1 MGPRAQNTAP
11 EGTAVGMS
19 DTDQQS
25 AEICLR
31 IDFAASPPF
40 VVFFSGE
47 ANFGRVGNVSH

>member
-11 EGTAVGMS
+11 EGIAVGMS